1 MEVRAGQ
8 NFRERFLLEDEVD
21 TIANVNKCIQK
32 VLRQFREGFE
42 ADLGIST
49 QKVKQVG
56 KTPK

>member
-21 TIANVNKCIQK
+21 RIANVNKCIQK

-49 QKVKQVG
+49 
-56 KTPK
+56 